1 MKLTK
6 SKLKEMIR
14 HTLDELAIQKT
25 LKLSNDLEVD
35 VLDDGSA
42 VMRTKRGTV
51 NLSPKN
57 YKILSRSIKQGKMES
72 VNERKWDITQKTQ
85 GGTDFRNT
93 MAFHS
98 RELQKVVS
106 LYKNRHKVNKEEMK
120 YYMNIWMKGFHQR
133 LKSLGVLQ

>member
-1 MKLTK
+1 
-6 SKLKEMIR
+6 MIR

-42 VMRTKRGTV
+42 VMRTNRGTV

-72 VNERKWDITQKTQ
+72 VNEKKWDITQKTQ

-106 LYKNRHKVNKEEMK
+106 LYRNRRKVDKEEMK

-133 LKSLGVLQ
+133 LKSLGVL